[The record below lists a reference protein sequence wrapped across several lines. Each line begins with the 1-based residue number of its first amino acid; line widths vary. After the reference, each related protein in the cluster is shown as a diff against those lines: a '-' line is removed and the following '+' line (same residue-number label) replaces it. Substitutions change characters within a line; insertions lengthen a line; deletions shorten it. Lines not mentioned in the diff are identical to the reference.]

1 MDMFEDKHK
10 LLEARQAA
18 IEAAIL
24 DLENGVVKDVSA
36 AARAHQLSEETV
48 WKHVIDLGLH
58 LRWSAENNER
68 FQKERERRDATK
80 KGWK

>member
-1 MDMFEDKHK
+1 MFEEKHK
-10 LLEARQAA
+10 LLDARQAA

-24 DLENGVVKDVSA
+24 DLEKGVVKDVSA

-58 LRWSAENNER
+58 LRWSAEKNER
-68 FQKERERRDATK
+68 LQKETEQRGTIK
-80 KGWK
+80 KE

>member
-1 MDMFEDKHK
+1 MDMFEEKHK
-10 LLEARQAA
+10 LLDARQAA

-24 DLENGVVKDVSA
+24 DLESGEVKDVSA

-58 LRWSAENNER
+58 LRWSAENNDKIQR
-68 FQKERERRDATK
+68 EREQRDAMK
-80 KGWK
+80 KE